1 MAFYTRE
8 TLPELLAEAT
18 DKSAAAY
25 LFVGDRFLC
34 QQASAQLEKKFLAN
48 GGMVHALDGESEDPA
63 RTISRL
69 RSFSLL
75 PGHQLYRISD
85 TRLFY
90 SKKVAKSLWSRIV
103 AAKNENKPDTA
114 ARHLRSM
121 MTACGLD
128 PSKPEDDPA
137 ELGSHAW
144 KKHFDFP
151 HPGGDLSWLTVLLT
165 RGLKE
170 SSTAPKTS
178 GQDPAA
184 LLQETLEA
192 GIPTKNILLLLAE
205 EVDKRKR
212 FYKYLKDRQVVVDLS
227 VDKGAGSKAQK
238 AQKTVLMDLINTTL
252 KRMGKT
258 MAPGVVEQLLDRVGF
273 YPVAVVMETE
283 KLCLSLGS
291 RKQIKQ
297 EDLDDLV
304 GRTRQE
310 ALFELTGAIGRQQLA
325 ASLAVIVR
333 LLDNQVHPLAVIATL
348 RNYARKLLLFKVLQQ
363 QHIYGYTPGMPANLF
378 QRQCLPALKKNSR
391 WKQELSGHPY
401 ALYMQFNTASNFP
414 STRLQQWLQL
424 ILQAEGRL
432 KGSPFAPLTVLQH
445 LVLSM
450 LLVDGHNVG
459 NAGETASG

>member
-1 MAFYTRE
+1 MAFYTKE
-8 TLPELLAEAT
+8 NLPELLAGVT
-18 DKSAAAY
+18 DSPACAY

-34 QQASAQLEKKFLAN
+34 RQASAQLEKKLLTD
-48 GGMVHALDGESEDPA
+48 GGTVHALDGESENPA
-63 RTISRL
+63 RIISRL

-75 PGHQLYRISD
+75 PGRQLYRIND

-90 SKKVAKSLWSRIV
+90 SKKVAKSLWSRII
-103 AAKNENKPDTA
+103 AAKTENKPDTA

-121 MTACGLD
+121 MTACGLE
-128 PSKPEDDPA
+128 PSNPEDNPA

-144 KKHFDFP
+144 KKYFDFP
-151 HPGGDLSWLTVLLT
+151 HPGGDLSWITPLLS

-192 GIPTKNILLLLAE
+192 GIPTENILLLLAE

-238 AQKTVLMDLINTTL
+238 AQKSVLMELINTTL
-252 KRMGKT
+252 KEMGKT
-258 MAPGVVEQLLDRVGF
+258 MAPGVTEQLLDRVGF

-283 KLCLSLGS
+283 KLCLSLG
-291 RKQIKQ
+291 RRNQIEQK
-297 EDLDDLV
+297 DLNALV

-310 ALFELTGAIGRQQLA
+310 ALFELTGAIGKQQLA
-325 ASLAVIVR
+325 TSLAITAR

-363 QHIYGYTPGMPANLF
+363 QRVYGYTPGMQANLF
-378 QRQCLPALKKNSR
+378 QRQCLPAMKNNSR

-401 ALYMQFNTASNFP
+401 ALYMQFKTASKF
-414 STRLQQWLQL
+414 SSARLQQWLQL
-424 ILQAEGRL
+424 ILQAEERL

-450 LLVDGHNVG
+450 LLFDGHNKKM
-459 NAGETASG
+459 AP